1 MRKHGDIHTLNPV
14 GNRLQTQYAFA
25 ILQIMG
31 IAYMRKWLHDIH
43 GIILGEDPE
52 SFLERTQ
59 MQGVENRQKR
69 SQQQC
74 IKNGKNCNNKLCGF
88 EGWCE
93 NVAQRYSRC
102 KGNCFMHTIDDS
114 SSKPLAQLQ
123 SERYIEVCDL
133 EVLLYNEQ
141 RDESIVFRNI
151 KAIREWCRTHKF
163 GHRSNE
169 KGIIWHGNTEKD
181 LKDAGP
187 NGILVE
193 RKQGLS
199 PGYDGKWIWTL
210 TGRLTR
216 TSTSSRSSVLI
227 FDRDQNGNYQY
238 LETIYDY

>member
-1 MRKHGDIHTLNPV
+1 MIVLGCSYFTPFAIESNSIPTTRIHNSACLAAVTNVLAHAGIVKQEVSNMVTALFRSFGTVIEGHGTVDRPEGSVPAACHQTIPARYCTSPWKRGAREIAHILMRKHGDIHTLNPV

-31 IAYMRKWLHDIH
+31 IACMRKWLHDIH

-133 EVLLYNEQ
+133 EVL
-141 RDESIVFRNI
+141 
-151 KAIREWCRTHKF
+151 
-163 GHRSNE
+163 
-169 KGIIWHGNTEKD
+169 
-181 LKDAGP
+181 
-187 NGILVE
+187 
-193 RKQGLS
+193 
-199 PGYDGKWIWTL
+199 
-210 TGRLTR
+210 
-216 TSTSSRSSVLI
+216 
-227 FDRDQNGNYQY
+227 
-238 LETIYDY
+238 